1 MNQMSGEKPLRH
13 LFQTVKWAGF
23 DVKNHVKYGA
33 CCVSN
38 YNSRDGFI
46 TERELA
52 LTKVIATGMGTQ
64 SIRASLRTQH

>member
-33 CCVSN
+33 CCVDSAGGWGR
-38 YNSRDGFI
+38 S
-46 TERELA
+46 
-52 LTKVIATGMGTQ
+52 
-64 SIRASLRTQH
+64 AS

>member
-38 YNSRDGFI
+38 YNSRDGLI
-46 TERELA
+46 TSANWRL
-52 LTKVIATGMGTQ
+52 Q
-64 SIRASLRTQH
+64 R